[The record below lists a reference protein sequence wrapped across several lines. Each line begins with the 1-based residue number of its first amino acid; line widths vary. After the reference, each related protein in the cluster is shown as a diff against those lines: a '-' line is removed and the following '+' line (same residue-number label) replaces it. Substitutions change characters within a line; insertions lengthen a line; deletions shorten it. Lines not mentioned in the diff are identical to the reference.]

1 MQAIMKPQIVKL
13 ASSAATSMAV
23 QQQSNVRTT
32 TQPKTRRSFLDC
44 LMAALAGW
52 QA

>member
-13 ASSAATSMAV
+13 ASSATPVMAV
-23 QQQSNVRTT
+23 PQKVKVQGAT
-32 TQPKTRRSFLDC
+32 PKTRRSFLDC

-52 QA
+52 AA